1 MYEFQSI
8 KTFFLKAILQISQKK
23 YLLLNNSR
31 ILLHGHM
38 FLVIITVKKMLERF
52 VKECR
57 IPIKQ
62 GLGLQKKSKDNKLY
76 VNWKGYDSLF
86 NS

>member
-1 MYEFQSI
+1 
-8 KTFFLKAILQISQKK
+8 
-23 YLLLNNSR
+23 
-31 ILLHGHM
+31 
-38 FLVIITVKKMLERF
+38 MLERF

-86 NS
+86 NSWINKKGIVQILAIILIIVS